1 MGSHFIAFE
10 KTGRFSDFICEYLS
24 EDKSL
29 RPFYGHSPNLKGFKN
44 QIKLKKAQFSSLN
57 RSVLVKEWTRQYE
70 GLSPDSSVLKNIEK
84 LKNENTFTIT
94 TGHQLCLMTG
104 PVYFIYKIA
113 STINLCK
120 KLKKEFP
127 EADFVPV
134 YWMASEDHDF
144 EEISSFRFQ
153 DKRIQWQVESK
164 GAVGELSLNSLY
176 DVLNVFEKH
185 LGNSKEANKIKKW
198 IELSYKTSTTLAE
211 ATFKLVNQLF
221 GHHGLLVLEPNT
233 RPLKEVFQP
242 YIEEEL
248 LTSFSNKAVL
258 NQIEDLKANY
268 NKGYIPQVNPREI
281 NLFYLTPKER
291 FRIEKK
297 DCVFSLHG
305 TEIRWTNEEMIEQ
318 VKKFPERFSPNVILR
333 PLYQEVILPNL
344 AYIGGAGEL
353 AYWLE
358 LKQSFNK
365 AEVVFPLLVL
375 RNSALLIAEK
385 EAKKIA
391 KLKLTSEDLFL
402 KRNSLINKKIR
413 QISNIDLDLNFL
425 KKQLA
430 IQFDFLMDLTKETD
444 ASFLGVVEAQK
455 MKQFKGIEVLEK
467 RLLKAQKRVL
477 KDEVQRLVRLHEL
490 LFPDDTLQER
500 KINFLTFY
508 LIMGD
513 SFFDIIFNSFDAL
526 RSDFVLIEY

>member
-1 MGSHFIAFE
+1 
-10 KTGRFSDFICEYLS
+10 
-24 EDKSL
+24 
-29 RPFYGHSPNLKGFKN
+29 
-44 QIKLKKAQFSSLN
+44 
-57 RSVLVKEWTRQYE
+57 
-70 GLSPDSSVLKNIEK
+70 
-84 LKNENTFTIT
+84 
-94 TGHQLCLMTG
+94 
-104 PVYFIYKIA
+104 
-113 STINLCK
+113 
-120 KLKKEFP
+120 
-127 EADFVPV
+127 
-134 YWMASEDHDF
+134 
-144 EEISSFRFQ
+144 
-153 DKRIQWQVESK
+153 
-164 GAVGELSLNSLY
+164 
-176 DVLNVFEKH
+176 
-185 LGNSKEANKIKKW
+185 
-198 IELSYKTSTTLAE
+198 
-211 ATFKLVNQLF
+211 
-221 GHHGLLVLEPNT
+221 
-233 RPLKEVFQP
+233 
-242 YIEEEL
+242 
-248 LTSFSNKAVL
+248 
-258 NQIEDLKANY
+258 
-268 NKGYIPQVNPREI
+268 
-281 NLFYLTPKER
+281 
-291 FRIEKK
+291 
-297 DCVFSLHG
+297 
-305 TEIRWTNEEMIEQ
+305 MIEQ